1 MVPQGAGG
9 GADHAGGDHPAERG
23 EQQDQGYPAAF
34 VDDGEEDSE
43 DEEGWYDEGEV
54 GEPGEEAVG
63 EAGEVSGD
71 GADYGGDAVVRTA
84 TSSPMR
90 RDLRRPT
97 RVMTYRSRPA
107 AVGSEPVACG
117 GWLQE
122 ACVVAFGEAPWCGE
136 RAEPGEQG
144 EQDQQPGSHQDAGV
158 AEPGWPAGGG
168 RCGGPRRAG
177 GGADGGMVSP
187 WSLGSGGPGRPGV
200 RSRAGP
206 A

>member
-71 GADYGGDAVVRTA
+71 GADYGGERGGEDGDEQSDEEGFAEADQGDDVQVSA
-84 TSSPMR
+84 
-90 RDLRRPT
+90 
-97 RVMTYRSRPA
+97 A

-144 EQDQQPGSHQDAGV
+144 EQDQ
-158 AEPGWPAGGG
+158 
-168 RCGGPRRAG
+168 
-177 GGADGGMVSP
+177 
-187 WSLGSGGPGRPGV
+187 
-200 RSRAGP
+200 
-206 A
+206 